1 MVLHCNYVKVAELF
15 ELGKVKNN
23 DYDQDIII
31 IAYTFDYWEWI
42 FLSLF
47 LIKILWFINL
57 KLLSEQDN
65 LTLFW

>member
-23 DYDQDIII
+23 DYDQDVI

-57 KLLSEQDN
+57 KLSEQDN